1 MAQVVEYLLSKG
13 EAPSSNP
20 YTDKKKMLKINEQI
34 NHWNQKAWKEWPKF
48 LKSGKNIRKTEVSE
62 ENSFSSFVN
71 LFSNIGKYWFISK
84 NQNKFG

>member
-34 NHWNQKAWKEWPKF
+34 NH
-48 LKSGKNIRKTEVSE
+48 
-62 ENSFSSFVN
+62 
-71 LFSNIGKYWFISK
+71 
-84 NQNKFG
+84 